1 MESDVPRLARG
12 WAGGLAVA
20 VSGAVIWAA
29 FMNRHSLPV
38 LLILLGVLPVV
49 GASMVRILSTTI
61 TNEGVSQRTWR
72 GWTHLRWVDVR
83 SVRFRGKGSV
93 VLTGPKGDV
102 IIPGAFYTNFDAL
115 LAWLANRL
123 PHVWPA

>member
-1 MESDVPRLARG
+1 
-12 WAGGLAVA
+12 
-20 VSGAVIWAA
+20 
-29 FMNRHSLPV
+29 
-38 LLILLGVLPVV
+38 
-49 GASMVRILSTTI
+49 
-61 TNEGVSQRTWR
+61 
-72 GWTHLRWVDVR
+72 
-83 SVRFRGKGSV
+83 V